1 MGNYS
6 YDDHVE
12 LFGGPPEPGEGVDWR
27 DYVDQERKA
36 RKEDPPPEP
45 IDLQREREVCAILAD
60 YAYGSRDAVWTSPAT
75 LVAEALRRYDRPG
88 SEPAPEPAR
97 RPWWRRWGRNA

>member
-36 RKEDPPPEP
+36 RKEEPWPEP
-45 IDLQREREVCAILAD
+45 FPLAGDVPEEAFKTIGQHEREA
-60 YAYGSRDAVWTSPAT
+60 R
-75 LVAEALRRYDRPG
+75 EA
-88 SEPAPEPAR
+88 AR
-97 RPWWRRWGRNA
+97 RPWWRWWRRGA

>member
-6 YDDHVE
+6 YDDHVD

-36 RKEDPPPEP
+36 RKEEPPPPDPPRMG
-45 IDLQREREVCAILAD
+45 LRAR
-60 YAYGSRDAVWTSPAT
+60 AVAAWK
-75 LVAEALRRYDRPG
+75 
-88 SEPAPEPAR
+88 
-97 RPWWRRWGRNA
+97 WWRRGA

>member
-6 YDDHVE
+6 YDDHVD

-36 RKEDPPPEP
+36 AKEDPSPRSFEEFRES
-45 IDLQREREVCAILAD
+45 DLGRRVGEIA
-60 YAYGSRDAVWTSPAT
+60 
-75 LVAEALRRYDRPG
+75 AEG
-88 SEPAPEPAR
+88 MAPR
-97 RPWWRRWGRNA
+97 RPWWRRWRRGA

>member
-36 RKEDPPPEP
+36 RKEDPPPP
-45 IDLQREREVCAILAD
+45 
-60 YAYGSRDAVWTSPAT
+60 
-75 LVAEALRRYDRPG
+75 
-88 SEPAPEPAR
+88 EPAPR
-97 RPWWRRWGRNA
+97 RSWWRRWRRGA